1 MPLETGI
8 LTTKLYRPRISD
20 DLVPRPQLLEQ
31 LDGWQQRPLTL
42 VSAPAGYGKTTL
54 VSSWLESLHNPTA
67 WLSLDKHDNHLE
79 VFLTYFLA
87 CVQTSFPNAVAETT
101 ALLGVAELPPLRV
114 LSNSLANE
122 LDHLPQRLVLVLD
135 DYHAINESR
144 IDELLS
150 ELLKH
155 PPGPLHLVMVT
166 RTDPRIDL
174 NRLRALGQ
182 VTEIGAQQ
190 LRFSVMETIELL
202 EKLMRVEVDKEAA
215 SLLDEKTEGW
225 VTGIR
230 LAALSM
236 AHRDNAQE
244 MLRRLAAERRYIW
257 DYLITEV
264 LSALKPEVQD
274 FLVKTAVLDRFC
286 APLCDAVLGDS
297 GAESGTPLV
306 TSAARSQDTLEA
318 LQQDNLF
325 IIPLDG
331 QRRWFRYHHLFQQLL
346 SVELKKR
353 YSADEIAVLHL
364 KASSWYSQN
373 GLVDEALQHAL
384 EAGDDLAAAQLLEEN
399 ARTLL
404 DEDRWHVLE
413 MWMARLPDNVIRQR
427 PRLLIAKAWVRF
439 HQFALQSIPPLLEL
453 AGTILEDDATA
464 QPLWGEVDFFWGHH
478 WYWQGQRTRSLD
490 SLNRAL
496 EQIPK
501 AHHLAR
507 GEAEVFWS
515 LASQM
520 SDQKEEAVRRLNR
533 WLYDEQTPHPGRQT
547 KLLGTLIFIGLL
559 SGELN
564 DAAPPNQKLHELAT
578 KNNNRYIRAWTSYIQ
593 GYIHYFWNNLDTA
606 ARHFAK
612 AVSDRYI
619 LHTAGA
625 LDSLVGLAL
634 TFQAMGQPDS
644 ADATVALL
652 LEFAQGKNNP
662 AFITVARS
670 CQARLSLMQEDLTSA
685 VRWMKMAD
693 LATDSGIMFF
703 WLEVPRITQCRILLA
718 QGSEASLQEAGEKLA
733 VYGKTNKAEHNTRQL
748 IDILLL
754 QSMNYQKQSQ
764 SDKALAALE
773 RAITL
778 AEPGGFIRPFLE
790 LGPEMAGLLARVS
803 QGGVALEYIARI
815 LAAFPD
821 EMKDERPLQVADG
834 SVSSRA
840 ASTLAQGPPAP
851 SRVSSSLVEPLTP
864 RELDV
869 LALLAQGL
877 TNKEIAQRLVISH
890 GTVRQHAYNL
900 YQKLQVNNRQQA
912 VTKAADLGI
921 RFPE

>member
-1 MPLETGI
+1 MAETFPI
-8 LTTKLYRPRISD
+8 IQTKLYRPPLQAD
-20 DLVPRPQLLEQ
+20 FVPRPQLIEQ

-42 VSAPAGYGKTTL
+42 VSAPAGYGKSML
-54 VSSWLESLHNPTA
+54 VSSWLESLDYPAA
-67 WLSLDKHDNHLE
+67 WLSLDENDNDLE
-79 VFLTYFLA
+79 LFLNYFLA
-87 CVQTSFPNAVAETT
+87 CVQTSFPDAVDGTV
-101 ALLGVAELPPLRV
+101 ALIGGAELPPLRV
-114 LSNSLANE
+114 LSNHLANE
-122 LDHLPQRLVLVLD
+122 LNHLPQRLVLVID
-135 DYHAINESR
+135 DYHVISESN
-144 IDELLS
+144 IDALLS

-155 PPGPLHLVMVT
+155 PPRHLHLVVVT
-166 RTDPRIDL
+166 RTDPLINL

-182 VTEIGAQQ
+182 VTEIRTQQ
-190 LRFSVMETIELL
+190 LRFSVMETIEFLEQLL
-202 EKLMRVEVDKEAA
+202 RVEVDKEAA
-215 SLLDEKTEGW
+215 ALLEEKTEGW

-230 LAALSM
+230 LAAMSM
-236 AHRDNAQE
+236 RHRENAQE
-244 MLRRLAAERRYIW
+244 MLRRLSVERRYIW
-257 DYLITEV
+257 DYLMSEV
-264 LSALKPEVQD
+264 LSALRLEIQN

-286 APLCDAVLGDS
+286 ASLCNAVLADS
-297 GAESGTPLV
+297 GAESETPIGTS
-306 TSAARSQDTLEA
+306 SAGSQSILDS

-346 SVELKKR
+346 TVELKER
-353 YSADEIAVLHL
+353 YNADEIAVFHL

-399 ARTLL
+399 ARMLL

-413 MWMARLPDNVIRQR
+413 KWMSRLPDSVIRQR

-439 HQFALQSIPPLLEL
+439 HQFAVQSIPPLLEL
-453 AGTILEDDATA
+453 VGTILEDDATA
-464 QPLWGEVDFFWGHH
+464 QQLGGEVDFFWGHH
-478 WYWQGQRTRSLD
+478 WYWQGQSTRSLD

-520 SDQKEEAVRRLNR
+520 SDQKEEAIRRLNR

-547 KLLGTLIFIGLL
+547 KLLGTLIFIHIL
-559 SGELN
+559 SGEFN
-564 DAAPPNQKLHELAT
+564 DAAPMARQLHEMAT

-593 GYIHYFWNNLDTA
+593 GYIHYFWNDLDTA
-606 ARHFAK
+606 TRLFAE

-634 TFQAMGQPDS
+634 TSQALGQPDTVE
-644 ADATVALL
+644 ATVSLL
-652 LEFAQGKNNP
+652 LEFAQENNYP
-662 AFITVARS
+662 ASITVARS
-670 CQARLSLMQEDLTSA
+670 CQARLSLMQGDLESA
-685 VRWMKMAD
+685 VRWLEKAE
-693 LATDSGIMFF
+693 LATDSGVMFF
-703 WLEVPRITQCRILLA
+703 WLEVPHITQCRILIA
-718 QGSEASLQEAGEKLA
+718 QGSKTSLHEAGEKLA
-733 VYGKTNKAEHNTRQL
+733 VYGKTNKARNNTRQL

-754 QSMNYQKQSQ
+754 QSLIYQKQSQ
-764 SDKALAALE
+764 SDKALAALA

-778 AEPGGFIRPFLE
+778 AEPGGFIRPFLD
-790 LGPEMAGLLARVS
+790 LGPEMADLLVRLS
-803 QGGVALEYIARI
+803 QRGVALAYITRI
-815 LAAFPD
+815 LAAFRVSDDGRQTTD
-821 EMKDERPLQVADG
+821 ENG
-834 SVSSRA
+834 SVIDRRMSAPASSVVDGR
-840 ASTLAQGPPAP
+840 
-851 SRVSSSLVEPLTP
+851 SSELVEPLTP

-900 YQKLQVNNRQQA
+900 YQKLQVNSRQQA
-912 VTKAADLGI
+912 AKKASDLGI
-921 RFPE
+921 LFPE

>member
-364 KASSWYSQN
+364 KASSWYSLN

-634 TFQAMGQPDS
+634 TYQAMGQPDS

-733 VYGKTNKAEHNTRQL
+733 VYGKTNKAENNPRQL

-803 QGGVALEYIARI
+803 QGGVALEYIVRI